1 MVKASEESKKKS
13 KDKINYNDSVKNGK
27 PWWFQVMV
35 NGERVTKRG
44 FRTFTEA
51 KKAREALSTELDKGT
66 YIEPAKLSYGKYF
79 RDWLDNRPIK
89 EIHGNGIAGSTK
101 DLYDSYFTNHIEP
114 ILGKIALSKLTPL
127 DIKKF
132 IAELRKK
139 ELGDQAVK
147 RIYSTVSASLNSAVT
162 MEIIQSN
169 PASKIPKDEKPKVE
183 RKERQIWSNESVKY
197 VLSNGKGT
205 TRHWIA
211 FFIAIMTGMRQGEV
225 LGLKWSDVDFERSL
239 IRVRRSLRKDKVT
252 FKGVKNESS
261 IRIISLSPLTI
272 AFLEEHRDFVE
283 SEKKKLGERYE
294 DNDLVVCSSKGTP
307 ARASKVLAAWYTMC
321 DKFKPEHEPRITYH
335 DLRHQSASI
344 MLNEREDVR
353 IVSQRLGHSTVSTT
367 LNVYSHLLPT
377 AQESA
382 ALALDRT
389 IGFTTRG

>member
-1 MVKASEESKKKS
+1 MAKVSDDSKKKS
-13 KDKINYNDSVKNGK
+13 RDKINYNEKVKNGK
-27 PWWFQVMV
+27 PFWFQVMV
-35 NGERVTKRG
+35 NGERVTRRG

-79 RDWLDNRPIK
+79 RDWLDGRD
-89 EIHGNGIAGSTK
+89 GIEGSTR
-101 DLYDSYFTNHIEP
+101 DLYESYFTNHIEP
-114 ILGKIALSKLTPL
+114 LLGKIALSKVAPL
-127 DIKKF
+127 DIKRM
-132 IAELRKK
+132 ISELKK
-139 ELGDQAVK
+139 KGLGDESVK
-147 RIYSTVSASLNSAVT
+147 RIYSTVSASLNAAT
-162 MEIIQSN
+162 IMEIIPSN
-169 PASKIPKDEKPKVE
+169 PATKIPKDEKPKVE
-183 RKERQIWSNESVKY
+183 RKERQIWSNESVKH

-211 FFIAIMTGMRQGEV
+211 FFLAIMTGMRQGEV
-225 LGLKWSDVDFERSL
+225 LGLKWSDIDFDRSI
-239 IRVRRSLRKDKVT
+239 IRVRRSLRKDKVI

-261 IRIISLSPLTI
+261 VRMISLSPLTI

-283 SEKKKLGERYE
+283 AEKRKLGDKYE
-294 DNDLVVCSSKGTP
+294 DNSLVVCSSKGTP

-353 IVSQRLGHSTVSTT
+353 VVSKRLGHSTVSTT

-382 ALALDRT
+382 ALTLDRM
-389 IGFTTRG
+389 IGFDNKSVESLFE